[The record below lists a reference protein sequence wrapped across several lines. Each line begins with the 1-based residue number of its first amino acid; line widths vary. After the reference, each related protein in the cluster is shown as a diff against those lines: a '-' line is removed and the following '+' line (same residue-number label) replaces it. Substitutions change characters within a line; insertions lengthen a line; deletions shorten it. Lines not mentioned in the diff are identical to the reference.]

1 MAVRPPS
8 FIDICTYKSTP
19 HPISIMPHPSVNQ
32 RCAVCERATSLWCS
46 RCQNAWYCSPEHM
59 RSDWPR
65 HRSHCHAPSSLY
77 GSNMIATPPPAEP
90 EYISVNAILFLAD
103 EERPRVI
110 SVRCRPP
117 QRPSHG
123 LCPVPALQPP
133 CASPLHIFYS
143 SSALNRSS
151 PVNRAIYHI
160 TSGAAPKAWCG
171 NVVAFK
177 FNGARRQGY
186 TEAGSNDLPAL
197 SAYFLSYQ

>member
-1 MAVRPPS
+1 
-8 FIDICTYKSTP
+8 
-19 HPISIMPHPSVNQ
+19 ISIMPHSSVNQ

-77 GSNMIATPPPAEP
+77 GSNMIATRSPAEP

-123 LCPVPALQPP
+123 RCPVPALQPYFDAP
-133 CASPLHIFYS
+133 PDNVVLTQGLNGEPLRFPLHIFYS

-160 TSGAAPKAWCG
+160 TSGAAPKAWCC

-177 FNGARRQGY
+177 FNGAQRQGY
-186 TEAGSNDLPAL
+186 TDAGTSDLPAL
-197 SAYFLSYQ
+197 STYFLSYQ

>member
-1 MAVRPPS
+1 
-8 FIDICTYKSTP
+8 
-19 HPISIMPHPSVNQ
+19 MPHPSVDQ

-46 RCQNAWYCSPEHM
+46 RCQNTWYCSPEHM
-59 RSDWPR
+59 RGAS
-65 HRSHCHAPSSLY
+65 
-77 GSNMIATPPPAEP
+77 AEP
-90 EYISVNAILFLAD
+90 EYISVNTILFLAD
-103 EERPRVI
+103 EEQPRI
-110 SVRCRPP
+110 TSVRCRPP
-117 QRPSHG
+117 QHPSQG
-123 LCPVPALQPP
+123 RCPVPALQPYFDAP
-133 CASPLHIFYS
+133 PNNVVLTQGLNGEPLRFPLHIFYS

-186 TEAGSNDLPAL
+186 TDAGSNDLPAL